1 MYWDLNSPVLQS
13 ARRVVERLREAGYE
27 ACWVGGCVRDALLGL
42 PGSDVDVATDA
53 PPDRVQAL
61 FPHTVPVGVSF
72 GVVLVVEGNV
82 RTEVATFR
90 QDGQYLDARRPESV
104 TFGSARQDAQ
114 RRDFTLNA
122 LFYDPIEEQVRD
134 FVGGQADLEARVL
147 RTVGDPRA
155 RFHEDAL
162 RLLRAVRFTAR
173 FDLTIEPATDEA
185 LREMAPRIQLVSA
198 ERIRDELVKIFTGP
212 HPGTALRLLD
222 ACGLLSFVLPEVA
235 AGKGVA
241 QPPNYHPEGD
251 VFEHT
256 ALTLEFLPERPS
268 ATLAIAALLHDI
280 GKPPTYQVQDR
291 IRFPLHAQEGAEMAR
306 AVCRRLKFSNAE
318 RKQIVSLVANHMR
331 FIDVQNMRRSRLRRF
346 VAEERFDEHLAL
358 HYADCMSSN
367 RNLDNHAFCVEARAE
382 FASHTPEAALPPPLL
397 SGYDLLT
404 RGYPEGPHLGD
415 ILRAVREAQLDD
427 TLRTREEAL
436 DWVAEHWPLEPGE
449 KTS

>member
-1 MYWDLNSPVLQS
+1 
-13 ARRVVERLREAGYE
+13 
-27 ACWVGGCVRDALLGL
+27 
-42 PGSDVDVATDA
+42 
-53 PPDRVQAL
+53 
-61 FPHTVPVGVSF
+61 
-72 GVVLVVEGNV
+72 
-82 RTEVATFR
+82 
-90 QDGQYLDARRPESV
+90 
-104 TFGSARQDAQ
+104 
-114 RRDFTLNA
+114 
-122 LFYDPIEEQVRD
+122 
-134 FVGGQADLEARVL
+134 
-147 RTVGDPRA
+147 
-155 RFHEDAL
+155 
-162 RLLRAVRFTAR
+162 VRFAAR
-173 FDLTIEPATDEA
+173 FDLTIDPATGEA
-185 LREMAPRIQLVSA
+185 LREMAPRIQMVSA

-212 HPGTALRLLD
+212 HPATALRLLD

-306 AVCRRLKFSNAE
+306 AVCRRLKFSNAD

-382 FASHTPEAALPPPLL
+382 FASRTPEAALPPPLL
-397 SGYDLLT
+397 SGYDLLA
-404 RGYPEGPHLGD
+404 RGYAEGAHLGD

-436 DWVAEHWPLEPGE
+436 NWVAKHWPAA
-449 KTS
+449 